1 MYPKNITVL
10 SKISNEIVF
19 HKNYDSI
26 ILKGIQSDPTYNKV
40 LLCSTKEPVLVTSLK
55 GED

>member
-1 MYPKNITVL
+1 MYPNNITVL

-19 HKNYDSI
+19 HKNFDKVV
-26 ILKGIQSDPTYNKV
+26 LRGIQVDPSLNKV
-40 LLCSTKEPVLVTSLK
+40 MMYASKEFIYSTSLK